1 MYEGERTQMSDPKD
15 AIRFYKTQLKR
26 CQINLFAAK
35 QRNDTKAAENIERK
49 IGIYEYTI
57 EVLKQIQ

>member
-1 MYEGERTQMSDPKD
+1 MSDPKD